1 MTVSAPARRPALTS
15 WRDASAARLRGLG
28 RADLAVLGFCALGAG
43 NVLARRG
50 TGNVAVP
57 ATPGQFIL
65 GFALIAAA
73 AAFCFLAIGRPASLP
88 GAALCTLAI
97 AAQTLLEPSYLVAF
111 PQVYAVGLILAVVP
125 LLRSSR
131 IAWLLIGGASA
142 VTALSVATAWTWG
155 TASFDV
161 FTEVQGATA
170 ALLHGHNPYSPV
182 FSVFLDTQH
191 GHAVYGSAA
200 LCYGPMVVLLSLPAR
215 LLGDV
220 RLTVLALNIAIIV
233 AILVW
238 TRRAT
243 RDRRLPQ
250 TITALWAASPF
261 VPFMVLTEWTDSFCV
276 AGFAW
281 WLVLRERHRGWATVA
296 LTVGMASKPS
306 VLVLMIPLLFWT
318 DRARRELIWAVTAT
332 VVIVAPFALWTGIS
346 QFVYDTVGV
355 FGDLPARGDGITV
368 DGLATVL
375 GHGFVPGVVLACGIA
390 AAVVVFTVRRPR
402 DYGTL
407 LAAGAGLVIVVC
419 MFGKQAFL
427 NYYFIAAMG
436 LLFVAGSGRL
446 VPSDTV
452 ASALLLPRRRF
463 PRVWRADD
471 PRGRSR
477 QGAVTQSEVLTELG
491 SGARASTR

>member
-1 MTVSAPARRPALTS
+1 LVTLSAPAREPATTA
-15 WRDASAARLRGLG
+15 WRKWVVARLRGVG

-43 NVLARRG
+43 NVWARHG
-50 TGNVAVP
+50 TGNADVQASP
-57 ATPGQFIL
+57 AQFIV
-65 GFALIAAA
+65 GFALIALAA
-73 AAFCFLAIGRPASLP
+73 IFCFMAISRPASLP
-88 GAALCTLAI
+88 GAALCTVAI
-97 AAQTLLEPSYLVAF
+97 AAQTCLEPTFLLAV
-111 PQVYAVGLILAVVP
+111 PQVYAVGLIFAVVP
-125 LLRSSR
+125 LVRSSR
-131 IAWLLIGGASA
+131 IAWLLIAGASA
-142 VTALSVATAWTWG
+142 VTAAAMATAWTWG
-155 TASFDV
+155 TAPIDV

-182 FSVFLDTQH
+182 FSVFLDTQN

-220 RLTVLALNIAIIV
+220 RLTVVALNIAIIV
-233 AILVW
+233 AILLW

-261 VPFMVLTEWTDSFCV
+261 VPYMVLTEWTDSFCV

-296 LTVGMASKPS
+296 LTVGIASKPS
-306 VLVLMIPLLFWT
+306 VLVLMIPLLLWT
-318 DRARRELIWAVTAT
+318 REARRELIWAITAT
-332 VVIVAPFALWTGIS
+332 LVIVAPFALWTGIP

-355 FGDLPARGDGITV
+355 FGDLPARVDGITL

-375 GHGFVPGVVLACGIA
+375 GRGLIPGAVLVCGVA
-390 AAVVVFTVRRPR
+390 AAVVTFTLRRPR
-402 DYGTL
+402 DYGSL
-407 LAAGAGLVIVVC
+407 LAAGAGLVIAVC
-419 MFGKQAFL
+419 LFGKQAFL

-446 VPSDTV
+446 VPADTLV
-452 ASALLLPRRRF
+452 SPLRELARLSPLAV
-463 PRVWRADD
+463 RVRVGGGTQIATRWRHSGSPDD
-471 PRGRSR
+471 TR
-477 QGAVTQSEVLTELG
+477 AAG
-491 SGARASTR
+491 SVR

>member
-1 MTVSAPARRPALTS
+1 LVTVSAPAHRPALTS
-15 WRDASAARLRGLG
+15 WREAAAARLRGVG

-50 TGNVAVP
+50 TGNVGVP
-57 ATPGQFIL
+57 ASPEQFIL
-65 GFALIAAA
+65 GFALIAEAA
-73 AAFCFLAIGRPASLP
+73 ALCFLAIGRPASLP
-88 GAALCTLAI
+88 GAAVCTLAI
-97 AAQTLLEPSYLVAF
+97 AAQTLLEPSYLVAV

-125 LLRSSR
+125 LVRSSG
-131 IAWLLIGGASA
+131 IGWLLIGAASA
-142 VTALSVATAWTWG
+142 VTAASVATAWTWG
-155 TASFDV
+155 AAPFDV

-200 LCYGPMVVLLSLPAR
+200 LCYGPMVVLLSVPAR

-250 TITALWAASPF
+250 MITALWAASPF

-281 WLVLRERHRGWATVA
+281 WLVLRERHRGWATAA
-296 LTVGMASKPS
+296 LSVGMASKPS
-306 VLVLMIPLLFWT
+306 VLALMIPLLFWT
-318 DRARRELIWAVTAT
+318 GNARRELIWAATAT
-332 VVIVAPFALWTGIS
+332 LVIVAPFALWTGIP

-355 FGDLPARGDGITV
+355 FGDLPARADGITL
-368 DGLATVL
+368 DGLATVM
-375 GHGFVPGVVLACGIA
+375 GHGFVPGGVLVCGVV
-390 AAVVVFTVRRPR
+390 AAVVTFTVRRPR

-407 LAAGAGLVIVVC
+407 LAAGAGLVIAVC

-427 NYYFIAAMG
+427 NYYFIAAVG

-446 VPSDTV
+446 VPSDTL
-452 ASALLLPRRRF
+452 ASPLRALARHSPRSMRIPAGGGISISTTRR
-463 PRVWRADD
+463 PGATRDD
-471 PRGRSR
+471 ISAARSVR
-477 QGAVTQSEVLTELG
+477 
-491 SGARASTR
+491 